1 MGSPSPPSNPY
12 TYGGQ
17 ANNIYGST
25 LGANYNLAQE
35 GNPYTQNIVN
45 NPYSGGYQ
53 AAAGAAAGLYG
64 QLSPLA
70 SGASSALYGAGNQAL
85 GAGSAILQ
93 AGFDPQKQLYSQVQN
108 QNSQQ
113 NLAQL
118 ANMGVAATPYGAS
131 VAGQENTNFNL
142 DWQNNQLQREATA
155 ANAYGGLNQT
165 AQNDFSAGG
174 QQGQLG
180 AQAALMQGQLPW
192 QTSNTINQSAIGALG
207 QQQGLFG
214 NAQAGAANYLQSD
227 FGASQTAYQDQLQQ
241 SQGMWSG
248 IGGLL
253 GGAESAFGAGG
264 MFGSGAGG
272 GAFSGAGSWL
282 SSLFGGGGS
291 GANGWSGAGT
301 TAEGW

>member
-1 MGSPSPPSNPY
+1 MGLPSPPTNPY

-53 AAAGAAAGLYG
+53 AAAGTAAGLYG

-70 SGASSALYGAGNQAL
+70 SGASSALYSAGNQAL

-118 ANMGVAATPYGAS
+118 ANMGVASTPYGAS

-155 ANAYGGLNQT
+155 ASAYGGLNTT
-165 AQNDFSAGG
+165 AQNDFAAGG

-192 QTSNTINQSAIGALG
+192 QTSNAINQSAIGALG
-207 QQQGLFG
+207 QQQGLYG
-214 NAQAGAANYLQSD
+214 NAQQGAANYLGSD
-227 FGASQTAYQDQLQQ
+227 FNASQTAYQDQLQQ
-241 SQGMWSG
+241 SQAMWGG

-253 GGAESAFGAGG
+253 SGAESAFGAGG

-282 SSLFGGGGS
+282 SSLFGGGGD
-291 GANGWSGAGT
+291 AAGLDSLFS
-301 TAEGW
+301 TAALGL

>member
-53 AAAGAAAGLYG
+53 AAAGTAAGLYG

-70 SGASSALYGAGNQAL
+70 TGASSALYGAGNQAL

-118 ANMGVAATPYGAS
+118 ANMGVAATPYGAG

-155 ANAYGGLNQT
+155 ASAYGGLNQT
-165 AQNDFSAGG
+165 AQNDFAAGG

-192 QTSNTINQSAIGALG
+192 QTSNAINQSAIGALG
-207 QQQGLFG
+207 QQQGLYG

-241 SQGMWSG
+241 SQNMWGG

-253 GGAESAFGAGG
+253 GQFGLGGAFGQGGALGSSLGGAGG
-264 MFGSGAGG
+264 TASGLGG
-272 GAFSGAGSWL
+272 L
-282 SSLFGGGGS
+282 LSLFGGS
-291 GANGWSGAGT
+291 SDGAGFA
-301 TAEGW
+301 TALGMFA